1 MITPRKHEVE
11 AVTEI
16 LDSEAFDGPD
26 DMAKAVVKRVAHLL
40 AERDGKEGVGMY
52 LTVLEGCP
60 FGPFYGAGDAER
72 WAANAKTE
80 LGLEGRVIRLWAPN
94 TYDTDDEAER
104 APLCTCG
111 HQKERHV
118 EKKKRDQVR
127 YAECGVWFQST
138 KQWCACTTYQ
148 KEAGR

>member
-1 MITPRKHEVE
+1 MAITPRKHEIE

-16 LDSEAFDGPD
+16 LDSEAFDSPAAMG
-26 DMAKAVVKRVAHLL
+26 KAIISRVAQLL

-52 LTVLEGCP
+52 LVVLQGCP

-72 WAANAKTE
+72 WAANAQTE
-80 LGLEGRVIRLWAPN
+80 LALEGRVIRLWAPT
-94 TYDTDDEAER
+94 TYDTDDEAGT
-104 APLCTCG
+104 PVCTCG

-118 EKKKRDQVR
+118 EKKRRDQVR
-127 YAECGVWFQST
+127 YAECGVWFQNS
-138 KQWCACTTYQ
+138 KQWCACAAYQ